1 MSSKKFDEPALA
13 HSASAVRHAV
23 IHLARRLRA
32 QQAPGG
38 VTVARLGVLRWLHL
52 RGAMTAGQ
60 IAEAEHLQ
68 PQSLTRLLSA
78 LEADG
83 LIVRQVDGADR
94 RRSALSITVAG
105 QKVLRKEAAWRDQW
119 LTEVMAATLSTAELA
134 LLVKASALLER
145 LAQQGEPPA

>member
-1 MSSKKFDEPALA
+1 MSRKKIEEAALLPT
-13 HSASAVRHAV
+13 ASAVRRAV
-23 IHLARRLRA
+23 IQLARRLRG

-38 VTVARLGVLRWLHL
+38 VTVARLGVLRWLQL

-83 LIVRQVDGADR
+83 LILRDVDTADR
-94 RRSALSITVAG
+94 RRTVLSITAAG

-119 LTEVMAATLSTAELA
+119 LSDTMAATLSTAELD
-134 LLVKASALLER
+134 LLREASAVLER
-145 LAQQGEPPA
+145 LAQQGEPLA